1 MQIHELHPLFRDV
14 QLGHLFGDDKVFVDC
29 LPRRPLEEI
38 SAAYTRL
45 RTPDP
50 DRGRLRRFVEE
61 NFILPSDQDPAVLP
75 ARGGDIREQVRL
87 LWRTLRRE
95 PDLPCPGS
103 TLLPLPEPY
112 VVPGGRFREIYYWD
126 SYFTMLGLRE
136 SNERGMV
143 AHMLAN
149 FVHLLARHGHIPNGN
164 RSYYLSRS
172 QPPVLA
178 LMVELV
184 MAGRPRA
191 ALAGFRAALE
201 AEHNYWMDCTAPT
214 QHVVELPD
222 GSRLN
227 RYWDQLDTPRPESY
241 SRDEEL
247 AQRAGR
253 PRGELFRDLRSAAES
268 GWDFSSRW
276 LGDGQHLETI
286 RTTQLVPVD
295 LNCFLWQLE
304 STLAQA
310 HAAHGDA
317 EGAARLE
324 RAAAARHSAI
334 EKYCWSPTLG
344 FFGDYD
350 LVAGGPTTPPTLAG
364 VTPLFFGLAS
374 ASQAASVA
382 RKVRESFLAPGG
394 VVTTLRQTDQQWD
407 APNGWAPLQWLT
419 VRGLARSGQT
429 ELAAE
434 IARRWTQLNITTFR
448 RTGLLLEKY
457 NVVDIAHAPCGGE
470 YESQHGFGWTNGV
483 LLEFLRD
490 YPQDGTDDTVGQN
503 SSNLFKHP

>member
-1 MQIHELHPLFRDV
+1 MQIHDLNPLFHDV
-14 QLGHLFGDDKVFVDC
+14 QLGHVFGDDKVFVDC

-38 SAAYTRL
+38 GAAYARL
-45 RTPDP
+45 APTKP

-61 NFILPSDQDPAVLP
+61 NFILPPDQNPVGRPAP
-75 ARGGDIREQVRL
+75 GGDVRAQIRL
-87 LWRTLRRE
+87 LWQALRRG
-95 PDLPCPGS
+95 PDVARAGS

-112 VVPGGRFREIYYWD
+112 IVPGGRFREIYYWD
-126 SYFTMLGLRE
+126 SYFTMLGLRDSE
-136 SNERGMV
+136 QGEMV
-143 AHMLAN
+143 GHMLAN
-149 FVHLLARHGHIPNGN
+149 FVHLIARHGHIPNGN

-178 LMVELV
+178 LMVGLAT
-184 MAGRPRA
+184 AGRPRA
-191 ALAGFRAALE
+191 TLAGFRDALE
-201 AEHNYWMDCTAPT
+201 AEHDYWMDHTAPT

-247 AQRAGR
+247 AQRADR

-276 LGDGQHLETI
+276 LADGRHLETI

-324 RAAAARHSAI
+324 RAAAARRRAI
-334 EKYCWSPTLG
+334 EKYCWSPGVG
-344 FFGDYD
+344 FFCDYD
-350 LVAGGPTTPPTLAG
+350 LAAHAPGTQPTLAG
-364 VTPLFFGLAS
+364 VTPLLFGLAS
-374 ASQAASVA
+374 AAQTAQVA
-382 RKVRESFLAPGG
+382 RRVRESFLAPGG
-394 VVTTLRQTDQQWD
+394 VVTTLRQTGQQWD
-407 APNGWAPLQWLT
+407 APIGWAPLQWLT
-419 VRGLARSGQT
+419 VRGLARGGET

-434 IARRWTQLNITTFR
+434 IARRWTRLNVATFV

-457 NVVDIAHAPCGGE
+457 DVVATARAPGGGE
-470 YESQHGFGWTNGV
+470 YASQHGFGWTNGV

-490 YPQDGTDDTVGQN
+490 YPLDGEGDTVAQQLI
-503 SSNLFKHP
+503 S